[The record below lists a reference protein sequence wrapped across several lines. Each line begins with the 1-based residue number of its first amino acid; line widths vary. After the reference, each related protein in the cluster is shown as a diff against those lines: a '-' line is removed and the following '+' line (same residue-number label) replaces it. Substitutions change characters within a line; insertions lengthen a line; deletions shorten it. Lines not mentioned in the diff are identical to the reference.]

1 MKSHNW
7 TIPLDHACNFVHT
20 TQGGRSFVNAQLAFI
35 ETSDMP
41 EKLLFLK
48 NVVIKAVSTKKAAGA
63 SLDCSHSMTRPSFAG
78 LGVLGPPTNLCLSA
92 FATVS
97 PRVAL
102 FSLASH
108 VWGATVSFSS
118 PFLPLQWW
126 RRPEPCMGPGRV
138 FFLKAFSPHNGS
150 DLRTRWRGKR
160 HQPVLAFPIRT
171 GQKRAEILYDRGWLI
186 FMYQF

>member
-1 MKSHNW
+1 MQIVLHLKWNHKKVYW
-7 TIPLDHACNFVHT
+7 GFDVPI
-20 TQGGRSFVNAQLAFI
+20 
-35 ETSDMP
+35 
-41 EKLLFLK
+41 LFL
-48 NVVIKAVSTKKAAGA
+48 
-63 SLDCSHSMTRPSFAG
+63 CRSFAG
-78 LGVLGPPTNLCLSA
+78 LRVLGPPTNLCLSA

-138 FFLKAFSPHNGS
+138 FFLKAFSPHTSS

-171 GQKRAEILYDRGWLI
+171 GQKQAEILYDRGWLI
-186 FMYQF
+186 FMYQFLYKFVSWLF

>member
-7 TIPLDHACNFVHT
+7 TIPLDHACNCVHT

-48 NVVIKAVSTKKAAGA
+48 NVVIEIVSTKKAAGA

-78 LGVLGPPTNLCLSA
+78 LRVLGPPTNLCLSA

-102 FSLASH
+102 FSLASL
-108 VWGATVSFSS
+108 VWGATRLLFI
-118 PFLPLQWW
+118 
-126 RRPEPCMGPGRV
+126 
-138 FFLKAFSPHNGS
+138 AFSPITMMTTAGTMYGARPGLFS
-150 DLRTRWRGKR
+150 QSFFSS
-160 HQPVLAFPIRT
+160 HQL
-171 GQKRAEILYDRGWLI
+171 
-186 FMYQF
+186 